1 MTLKSPGMYHP
12 TVRPMRQLSYYVE
25 DVRGEIPRFVV
36 TVSAPDVISGIERVE
51 RELSIAELERERMM
65 IIYRSGSGE
74 LPL

>member
-12 TVRPMRQLSYYVE
+12 TVKPMRQMSYYVE
-25 DVRGEIPRFVV
+25 DVRGELPRFMI

>member
-1 MTLKSPGMYHP
+1 MTAKIGMYHP
-12 TVRPMRQLSYYVE
+12 TVKPMRQLSYYVE
-25 DVRGEIPRFVV
+25 DTQEEIPRFVV
-36 TVSAPDVISGIERVE
+36 TVSAPDVISGLERVE

>member
-12 TVRPMRQLSYYVE
+12 TVKPMRQMSYYVE
-25 DVRGEIPRFVV
+25 DVRGEIPRFMI

>member
-12 TVRPMRQLSYYVE
+12 TVKPMRQLSYYIE

-65 IIYRSGSGE
+65 IIYRAGSGE

>member
-1 MTLKSPGMYHP
+1 MTAKIGMYHP
-12 TVRPMRQLSYYVE
+12 TVKPMRQMSYYIE

>member
-1 MTLKSPGMYHP
+1 MTAKIGMYHP
-12 TVRPMRQLSYYVE
+12 TVKPMRQLSYYVE
-25 DVRGEIPRFVV
+25 DVRGELPRFMI
-36 TVSAPDVISGIERVE
+36 TVSAPDVISGLERVE